1 MKQQLKK
8 IYQKSKYYLP
18 PILFDK
24 LIYLRAY
31 KGFLKYKDLVSK
43 NIELKDK
50 HKGERC
56 FILGSGPSIKKEDL
70 KPLKNEIVFALNNFY
85 VHPDFDIIM
94 SGEKAK
100 YYMTAPIHPPQ
111 TEDEWREWFSDME
124 KHIPKTTTMLLGLNS
139 YKGNIKYIF
148 DKYSLFNE
156 HKIYWYYAGRQVN
169 EYYQFNKKDI
179 DITNMIWSANT
190 VSIYALIF
198 AIYMG
203 FDEIYLVGM
212 DHTQICNT
220 SPQQTKIRF
229 YDKAKHQKNEKP
241 LNVSDKLTQVNQY
254 MSRYIQW
261 KQYFNLSELGVKIYN
276 TSDES
281 LLKLFDYKSLK
292 EVINDS

>member
-1 MKQQLKK
+1 MTKQQLK
-8 IYQKSKYYLP
+8 QKLKYYLP
-18 PILFDK
+18 PVIFDK
-24 LIYLRAY
+24 LFYLRSY
-31 KGFLKYKDLVSK
+31 IGFLKYKDLVAK
-43 NIELKDK
+43 NVELKNK

-111 TEDEWREWFSDME
+111 TEKEWYEWFSDME
-124 KHIPKTTTMLLGLNS
+124 KYVPKNTTMLLGLNS
-139 YKGNIKYIF
+139 YRENIKYIF
-148 DKYSLFNE
+148 DKYGLFKE
-156 HKIYWYYAGRQVN
+156 HQIYWYYAGRQVN

-203 FDEIYLVGM
+203 FDEIYLLGM

-220 SPQQTKIRF
+220 NNSQNSIRF
-229 YDKAKHQKNEKP
+229 YNKAKHQSKELP
-241 LNVSDKLTQVNQY
+241 LNISDKIIQVNQY
-254 MSRYIQW
+254 LSRYIQW
-261 KQYFNLSELGVKIYN
+261 KQYYILSKLNPNIYN
-276 TSDES
+276 CSLES
-281 LLKLFDYKSLK
+281 LLKLFLFKELK
-292 EVINDS
+292 KVLYES

>member
-1 MKQQLKK
+1 MTKQQLK
-8 IYQKSKYYLP
+8 QKLKYYLP
-18 PILFDK
+18 PVIFDK
-24 LIYLRAY
+24 LFYLRSY
-31 KGFLKYKDLVSK
+31 IGFLKYKDLVAK
-43 NIELKDK
+43 NVELKNK

-111 TEDEWREWFSDME
+111 TEKEWYEWFSDME
-124 KHIPKTTTMLLGLNS
+124 KYVPKNTTMLLGLNS
-139 YKGNIKYIF
+139 YRENIKYIF
-148 DKYSLFNE
+148 DKYGLFKE
-156 HKIYWYYAGRQVN
+156 HQIYWYYAGRQVN

-203 FDEIYLVGM
+203 FEEIYLVGM
-212 DHTQICNT
+212 DHNYMCIRKE
-220 SPQQTKIRF
+220 SDYRF
-229 YDKAKHQKNEKP
+229 YKNVLHQKEEHKRMKFTKKDEFTGTGKVFMFYELIKQNTNKRIFNCSNESLLDIYPFK
-241 LNVSDKLTQVNQY
+241 
-254 MSRYIQW
+254 
-261 KQYFNLSELGVKIYN
+261 NLSEIAK
-276 TSDES
+276 
-281 LLKLFDYKSLK
+281 
-292 EVINDS
+292 